1 MMKKVNSMERPIDS
15 HFACDGMN
23 LKVCRAESFCRG
35 CYFHGRVVRKQ
46 KHCDMASVRAQ
57 IGKCR
62 MRTDGSNV
70 IFKRDTSKF
79 Y

>member
-1 MMKKVNSMERPIDS
+1 MTKNEIAMERPIGNI
-15 HFACDGMN
+15 FACDGLQM
-23 LKVCRAESFCRG
+23 KVYAAESFCRG
-35 CYFHGRVVRKQ
+35 CFFHGKVVRKQ